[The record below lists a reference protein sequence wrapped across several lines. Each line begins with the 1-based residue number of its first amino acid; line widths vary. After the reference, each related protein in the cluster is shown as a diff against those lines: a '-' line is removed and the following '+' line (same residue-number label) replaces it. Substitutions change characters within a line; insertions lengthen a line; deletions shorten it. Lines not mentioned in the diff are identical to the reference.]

1 MEGFFQSF
9 LSRLRSHHQQ
19 PSTIINNRK
28 LPFLA
33 TLLALS
39 GACALVYQMAW
50 LREFRLVFGGATP
63 ATAAVLA
70 IFMGAMGAGSALFG
84 RKAEASANP
93 LRLYAWIEIGV
104 GVAALLT
111 PLLLSLVRSLYL
123 STGGIAA
130 LGVVPATLLQLVLAT
145 IVLAPPCLL
154 MGGSLPAAFKWVETD
169 QDAQRG
175 SLGVLY
181 GVNTLGALAGVLG
194 STFWLLEL
202 WGIRSTVV
210 AAACVNLL
218 IGGMAWYAAR
228 GDSEQK
234 VEKKGRKAQ
243 KQAKAAE
250 EEPPE
255 DPSGRLT
262 RRFLYAAA
270 GITGFTFFLS
280 ELVWFR
286 ILAPLLGSSVYG
298 FGLILALALAG
309 IGFGGLL
316 YRMLWA
322 SRAGAVT
329 QAALA
334 RVSAWQAL
342 FLALPFALGD
352 RIAVFAIDV
361 NQLRSLGLPGQIA
374 GWTLIASLLVL
385 VPSILAGVQFPLLV
399 GLLGSGS
406 RNAGRHVGFAYAAN
420 TLGAIAGSLAGGFVL
435 LPWLTALGAWRAVF
449 VLTLLLSLAAALFGL
464 RSFSIVSAH
473 ALAALWL
480 GAGALMFLPTG
491 PTAAWRHKPIGY
503 GRVEALP
510 ASINGLRGWLHASR
524 WKIAHEFEGREASV
538 AAVSS
543 DDGYCLYVNGKSD
556 GSAFGDADTQ
566 IMQGLVPAM
575 LHPAPHSA
583 FIVGLGTG
591 TTAGWVADVPEMNQ
605 VDVVELESAMTAL
618 AREHFAPVNRD
629 VMNKKNVRLIPGD
642 AREALLAAGRRYDL
656 VISEPS
662 NPYRAG
668 VSTLFT
674 QEFYAAARARLNEH
688 GLFAQWVQGYEV
700 DAQAIRQVYATLT
713 SVFPHVETWISGP
726 NDLLFIGHQKAPA
739 YTMEQ
744 IRARMAQP
752 LYAEALKRV
761 WLANSVEGVLAR
773 HLASPDFARSLLKAT
788 PAHINTD
795 DRNLLEYGFARALS
809 KDNSFETTQVLLMA
823 MEQNMDMPVHL
834 ATQLSLVQLSYER
847 LRMLA
852 ADGSTASIPNELE
865 GDYQRRVDA
874 VTAFFK
880 GDFKGV
886 LDSWTGKAESPFE
899 HLMLMEAAAQ
909 AGTAEQLKPHLE
921 ALRQDWPADAHF
933 ASAVSAFQEQSYDD
947 ATSHLLDGFK
957 ALRPQVWV
965 RLSSVQT
972 ALSLVPPLA
981 ANNRDLVPQFVAVLK
996 QPFPGGL
1003 AEPSRLNTL
1012 IQIIT
1017 LLSDAEKIEVLSLFE
1032 PNPPWQRQFLEFR
1045 AKTYRA
1051 AKHTRAEQA
1060 EHDVQEFL
1068 QHADRPLDEGA
1079 NAASR

>member
-1 MEGFFQSF
+1 MTLPPS
-9 LSRLRSHHQQ
+9 LR
-19 PSTIINNRK
+19 

-33 TLLALS
+33 ILLALS

-84 RKAEASANP
+84 RKAEASTNP
-93 LRLYAWIEIGV
+93 LRLYAFIELGV
-104 GVAALLT
+104 GIAALLT

-130 LGVVPATLLQLVLAT
+130 LGQIPATLLQLLLAT
-145 IVLAPPCLL
+145 VVLAPPCLL

-169 QDAQRG
+169 QDTQRG

-181 GVNTLGALAGVLG
+181 GVNTLGALTGVLV

-202 WGIRSTVV
+202 WGIRTTVM
-210 AAACVNLL
+210 AAAGVNLL
-218 IGGMAWYAAR
+218 IGAAAWFVSR
-228 GDSEQK
+228 HDTLPK
-234 VEKKGRKAQ
+234 PTPLTAQ
-243 KQAKAAE
+243 DATLT
-250 EEPPE
+250 
-255 DPSGRLT
+255 PSTLT
-262 RRFLYAAA
+262 ARFLYLAA

-309 IGFGGLL
+309 IGLGGLL

-329 QAALA
+329 LAALA
-334 RVSAWQAL
+334 SVAAWQAL

-361 NQLRSLGLPGQIA
+361 NQLRSLGLPGQIT

-385 VPSILAGVQFPLLV
+385 GPSILAGVQFPLLV

-406 RNAGRHVGFAYAAN
+406 RDAGRHVGYAYAAN
-420 TLGAIAGSLAGGFVL
+420 TFGAITGSLAGGFLL
-435 LPWLTALGAWRAVF
+435 LPWLTALGAWRWVF
-449 VLTLLLSLAAALFGL
+449 VLTLLLSLGAAVLGA
-464 RSFSIVSAH
+464 RSTSKWAWPVM
-473 ALAALWL
+473 AALWL
-480 GAGALMFLPTG
+480 SAGCLMFIPSG

-503 GRVEALP
+503 GRVESLP
-510 ASINGLRGWLHASR
+510 NSINGLRGWLHASR

-538 AAVSS
+538 AAVDS

-566 IMQGLVPAM
+566 VMQGLVPAM
-575 LHPAPHSA
+575 LHPAPHTA

-591 TTAGWVADVPEMNQ
+591 TTAGWVADVPEMKQ
-605 VDVVELESAMTAL
+605 VDVVELEPAMAGL
-618 AREHFAPVNRD
+618 ARHHFAPVNRD
-629 VMNKKNVRLIPGD
+629 VLSKANVRLIPGD
-642 AREALLAAGRRYDL
+642 AREALLAAGSRYDL
-656 VISEPS
+656 IISEPS

-674 QEFYAAARARLNEH
+674 QEFYNAAKARLNEH

-726 NDLLFIGHQKAPA
+726 NDLLFIGHLTPPE

-744 IRARMAQP
+744 LRTRITQP
-752 LYAEALKRV
+752 LFSEALKRV
-761 WLANSVEGVLAR
+761 WLTNSVEGVMAH
-773 HLASPDFARSLLKAT
+773 HLASPEFTRTLLQT
-788 PAHINTD
+788 NPTTVNTD

-809 KDNSFETTQVLLMA
+809 KDNTFETTQVLTMA
-823 MEQNMDMPVHL
+823 MEKEMDMPAHL
-834 ATQLSLVQLSYER
+834 AAQIDRTRLTYER

-852 ADGSTASIPNELE
+852 ADGATSSIPSNLD
-865 GDYQRRVDA
+865 GDDQRRANA
-874 VTAFFK
+874 VAAFAK
-880 GDFKGV
+880 GNFAEV
-886 LDSWTGKAESPFE
+886 LTSWAGAPASPFE
-899 HLMLMEAAAQ
+899 QLMLLESTAQ
-909 AGTAEQLKPHLE
+909 AGTAEQLPPYT
-921 ALRQDWPADAHF
+921 AAVRQDWPADTHF
-933 ASAVSAFQEQSYDD
+933 AAALSAFRHESYDD
-947 ATSHLLDGFK
+947 AASQLLDGFK
-957 ALRPQVWV
+957 DMRSQVWV

-981 ANNRDLVPQFVAVLK
+981 ANSRDLVPQFMAALQ

-1017 LLSDAEKIEVLSLFE
+1017 LLSPAQQIEVLSEFE

-1045 AKTYRA
+1045 LKTYRTA
-1051 AKHTRAEQA
+1051 SHALTLQA
-1060 EHDVQEFL
+1060 ERDLQEFL
-1068 QHADRPLDEGA
+1068 RHADRRLDET
-1079 NAASR
+1079 R

>member
-1 MEGFFQSF
+1 MSLPTF
-9 LSRLRSHHQQ
+9 SR
-19 PSTIINNRK
+19 

-33 TLLALS
+33 FLLALS

-93 LRLYAWIEIGV
+93 LRLYALIELGV

-111 PLLLSLVRSLYL
+111 PLLLSIVRSLYL

-130 LGVVPATLLQLVLAT
+130 LGQVPATLLQLLLAT
-145 IVLAPPCLL
+145 VVLAPPCLL

-169 QDAQRG
+169 QDTQRG

-181 GVNTLGALAGVLG
+181 GVNTLGALAGVLV

-202 WGIRSTVV
+202 WGIRTTVM
-210 AAACVNLL
+210 AAAGVNLL
-218 IGGMAWYAAR
+218 IGAAAWFVSR
-228 GDSEQK
+228 D
-234 VEKKGRKAQ
+234 
-243 KQAKAAE
+243 
-250 EEPPE
+250 EPLLKPAP
-255 DPSGRLT
+255 PSADDETGLSSTLT
-262 RRFLYAAA
+262 AHFLYLAA

-309 IGFGGLL
+309 IGLGGLL

-322 SRAGAVT
+322 SRTGAVT
-329 QAALA
+329 VAALA
-334 RVSAWQAL
+334 RVAAWQAL
-342 FLALPFALGD
+342 FLALPWALGD

-361 NQLRSLGLPGQIA
+361 NQLRSLGLSGQIA

-385 VPSILAGVQFPLLV
+385 GPSILAGVQFPLLV

-406 RNAGRHVGFAYAAN
+406 RDAGRHVGYAYAAN
-420 TLGAIAGSLAGGFVL
+420 TLGAITGSLAGGFIL
-435 LPWLTALGAWRAVF
+435 LPWLTALGAWRWVF
-449 VLTLLLSLAAALFGL
+449 VLTVLLSFGAAVLGA
-464 RSFSIVSAH
+464 RSTSRWAWPVIVV
-473 ALAALWL
+473 LWL
-480 GAGALMFLPTG
+480 SAGSLMFVPSG

-503 GRVEALP
+503 GRVESLP
-510 ASINGLRGWLHASR
+510 NSINGLRGWLHASR

-566 IMQGLVPAM
+566 VMQGLVPAL
-575 LHPAPHSA
+575 LHPAPRSA

-591 TTAGWVADVPEMNQ
+591 TTAGWVAAVPEMKQ
-605 VDVVELESAMTAL
+605 VDVVELETAMAGL
-618 AREHFAPVNRD
+618 ARQHFAPVNRD
-629 VMNKKNVRLIPGD
+629 VLSKPNVHLIPGD

-656 VISEPS
+656 IISEPS

-674 QEFYAAARARLNEH
+674 QEFYAAAKARLNEN

-713 SVFPHVETWISGP
+713 AVFPHVETWISGP
-726 NDLLFIGHQKAPA
+726 NDLLFIGHLTPPA
-739 YTMEQ
+739 YTLEQ
-744 IRARMAQP
+744 LSTRIAQP
-752 LYAEALKRV
+752 LFAEALKRV
-761 WLANSVEGVLAR
+761 WLTNSVEGVLAH
-773 HLASPDFARSLLKAT
+773 HLASPEFARALLQAT

-809 KDNSFETTQVLLMA
+809 KDNTFETTQVLSMA
-823 MEQNMDMPVHL
+823 MEQETDVPAHL
-834 ATQLSLVQLSYER
+834 AAQMDHTRLTYER

-852 ADGSTASIPNELE
+852 ADGATSSIPSDLD
-865 GDYQRRVDA
+865 GDDQRRADA
-874 VTAFFK
+874 AAAFARGNF
-880 GDFKGV
+880 DEV
-886 LDSWTGKAESPFE
+886 LAAWTGTPASPFE
-899 HLMLMEAAAQ
+899 QLMMLEATAH
-909 AGTAEQLKPHLE
+909 AGTADQLKPFYE
-921 ALRQDWPADAHF
+921 AVRQDWPADAHF
-933 ASAVSAFQEQSYDD
+933 AAALAAFRQESYDD
-947 ATSHLLDGFK
+947 ATSHLLEGFK
-957 ALRPQVWV
+957 ALRSQVWV

-981 ANNRDLVPQFVAVLK
+981 ANNRDLVPQFMAVLQ

-1003 AEPSRLNTL
+1003 AEPSRMNTL
-1012 IQIIT
+1012 VEIIP
-1017 LLSDAEKIEVLSLFE
+1017 LLSSAQQIEVLALFE

-1045 AKTYRA
+1045 VKTYRA
-1051 AKHTRAEQA
+1051 AAHALTTKAEQ
-1060 EHDVQEFL
+1060 DLQEFL
-1068 QHADRPLDEGA
+1068 RHADRRLDEP
-1079 NAASR
+1079 AASKR

>member
-1 MEGFFQSF
+1 MRVVIQSF
-9 LSRLRSHHQQ
+9 PTTSAPIAINCKPLS
-19 PSTIINNRK
+19 TTVNNRK
-28 LPFLA
+28 LLLLA
-33 TLLALS
+33 CLLALS
-39 GACALVYQMAW
+39 GACALIYQMAW

-84 RKAEASANP
+84 RKAEASGNP
-93 LRLYAWIEIGV
+93 LRLYAFIELGV

-145 IVLAPPCLL
+145 VVLAPPCLL

-169 QDAQRG
+169 QDTQRG

-181 GVNTLGALAGVLG
+181 GVNTLGALAGVLL

-202 WGIRSTVV
+202 WGIRATVMV
-210 AAACVNLL
+210 AAGVNLL

-228 GDSEQK
+228 GVPES
-234 VEKKGRKAQ
+234 RKREEEE
-243 KQAKAAE
+243 AE
-250 EEPPE
+250 EK
-255 DPSGRLT
+255 GAGALT
-262 RRFLYAAA
+262 RRFIYAAA

-309 IGFGGLL
+309 IGLGGLL
-316 YRMLWA
+316 YRTLWA
-322 SRAGAVT
+322 SRAGVVT
-329 QAALA
+329 LAALS
-334 RVSAWQAL
+334 RVAAWQAL
-342 FLALPFALGD
+342 FLALPWALGD

-361 NQLRSLGLPGQIA
+361 NQLRSLGLSGQIT

-385 VPSILAGVQFPLLV
+385 GPSILAGVQFPLLV

-420 TLGAIAGSLAGGFVL
+420 TLGAITGSLAGGFIL
-435 LPWLTALGAWRAVF
+435 LPWLTALGAWRWVF
-449 VLTLLLSLAAALFGL
+449 GLTLLLSLGAAVLGV
-464 RSFSIVSAH
+464 RSISKWAWPV
-473 ALAALWL
+473 LTALWL
-480 GAGALMFLPTG
+480 CAGGLMFVPTG

-503 GRVEALP
+503 GRVESLP

-538 AAVSS
+538 AAVDS

-566 IMQGLVPAM
+566 VMQGLVPAL
-575 LHPAPHSA
+575 LHPAPHTA

-591 TTAGWVADVPEMNQ
+591 TTAGWVADVPEMKQ
-605 VDVVELESAMTAL
+605 VDVVELEPAMASL
-618 AREHFAPVNRD
+618 ARQQFAPVNRD
-629 VMNKKNVRLIPGD
+629 VLAKTNVRLIPGD
-642 AREALLAAGRRYDL
+642 AREALLAAGSRYDL

-674 QEFYAAARARLNEH
+674 QEFYLAAKNRLNEH

-713 SVFPHVETWISGP
+713 AVFPHVETWISGP
-726 NDLLFIGHQKAPA
+726 NDLLFIGHHKAPE

-744 IRARMAQP
+744 LRTRITQP
-752 LYAEALKRV
+752 LFAEALKRV
-761 WLANSVEGVLAR
+761 WLTNSVEGLLAH
-773 HLASPDFARSLLKAT
+773 HLASPEFARTLLQDT
-788 PAHINTD
+788 PTAINTD

-809 KDNSFETTQVLLMA
+809 KDNTFETTQVLAMA
-823 MEQNMDMPVHL
+823 IEKDLDVPAHL
-834 ATQLSLVQLSYER
+834 SAQIDRTRLTYER

-852 ADGSTASIPNELE
+852 ADGASFDMLDLLS
-865 GDYQRRVDA
+865 GDDQRRAEA
-874 VTAFFK
+874 VAAFAK
-880 GDFKGV
+880 GDFATV
-886 LDSWTGKAESPFE
+886 LSAWTGTPASPFE
-899 HLMLMEAAAQ
+899 QLMLLESTAQ
-909 AGTAEQLKPHLE
+909 AGTAEQLPPYL
-921 ALRQDWPADAHF
+921 AATRQDWPADARF
-933 ASAVSAFQEQSYDD
+933 AAALSAFRHESYDD
-947 ATSHLLDGFK
+947 AASQLRDGFK

-981 ANNRDLVPQFVAVLK
+981 ANNRDLVPQFMAALQ

-1003 AEPSRLNTL
+1003 AEPSRQNTL

-1017 LLSDAEKIEVLSLFE
+1017 LLSPAQQIEVLSEFE

-1045 AKTYRA
+1045 AKTYRSASHALA
-1051 AKHTRAEQA
+1051 AQA
-1060 EHDVQEFL
+1060 ERDLQEFL
-1068 QHADRPLDEGA
+1068 RHADRSLNDAP
-1079 NAASR
+1079 

>member
-1 MEGFFQSF
+1 MRVVYPVCPN
-9 LSRLRSHHQQ
+9 LSRSTAINRQPNSTTVNNGPRSPLR
-19 PSTIINNRK
+19 

-39 GACALVYQMAW
+39 GVCALIYQMAW

-84 RKAEASANP
+84 RKAEASGNP
-93 LRLYAWIEIGV
+93 LRLYALIELGV

-130 LGVVPATLLQLVLAT
+130 LGVVPATLLQILLAT
-145 IVLAPPCLL
+145 VVLAPPCLL

-181 GVNTLGALAGVLG
+181 GVNTLGALAGVLL

-202 WGIRSTVV
+202 WGIRATVMV
-210 AAACVNLL
+210 AAGVNLL

-228 GDSEQK
+228 GQKTEPESE
-234 VEKKGRKAQ
+234 EEYEEE
-243 KQAKAAE
+243 AE
-250 EEPPE
+250 E
-255 DPSGRLT
+255 DGAGALT
-262 RRFLYAAA
+262 RRFIYAAA

-286 ILAPLLGSSVYG
+286 NLAPLLGSSVYG

-309 IGFGGLL
+309 IGLGGLL
-316 YRMLWA
+316 YHMLWA

-329 QAALA
+329 LAALA
-334 RVSAWQAL
+334 RVAAWQAL

-361 NQLRSLGLPGQIA
+361 NQLRSLGLPGQIT

-385 VPSILAGVQFPLLV
+385 GPSILAGVQFPLLV

-406 RNAGRHVGFAYAAN
+406 RDAGRHVGFVYAAN
-420 TLGAIAGSLAGGFVL
+420 TLGAITGSLAGGFIL
-435 LPWLTALGAWRAVF
+435 LPWLTALGAWRWVF
-449 VLTLLLSLAAALFGL
+449 VLTLLLSLGAAVLGA
-464 RSFSIVSAH
+464 RSTSKWAWPVI
-473 ALAALWL
+473 AALWL
-480 GAGALMFLPTG
+480 SAGCLMFIPTG

-503 GRVEALP
+503 GRVESLP
-510 ASINGLRGWLHASR
+510 NSINGLRGWLHASR

-538 AAVSS
+538 AAVDS

-566 IMQGLVPAM
+566 VMQGLIPAL
-575 LHPAPHSA
+575 LHPAPHTA

-591 TTAGWVADVPEMNQ
+591 TTAGWVADVPGMKQ
-605 VDVVELESAMTAL
+605 VDVVELEPAMTGL
-618 AREHFAPVNRD
+618 ARQQFAPVNRD
-629 VMNKKNVRLIPGD
+629 VLAKTNVRLIPGD
-642 AREALLAAGRRYDL
+642 AREVLLAAGSRYDL

-674 QEFYAAARARLNEH
+674 KEFYLAAKNRLNEH

-700 DAQAIRQVYATLT
+700 DSQAIRQVYATLT
-713 SVFPHVETWISGP
+713 AVFPHVETWISGP
-726 NDLLFIGHQKAPA
+726 NDLLFIGHQKAPE
-739 YTMEQ
+739 YTMDQ
-744 IRARMAQP
+744 LRTRITQP
-752 LYAEALKRV
+752 LMAEALKRV
-761 WLANSVEGVLAR
+761 WLTNSVEGVLAH
-773 HLASPDFARSLLKAT
+773 HLATPEFARTLLQASPT
-788 PAHINTD
+788 AINTD

-809 KDNSFETTQVLLMA
+809 KENTFETTQVLAMA
-823 MEQNMDMPVHL
+823 IEQDLDVPAHL
-834 ATQLSLVQLSYER
+834 SAQIDRTRLTYER

-852 ADGSTASIPNELE
+852 ADGASFDMLDLLS
-865 GDYQRRVDA
+865 GDDQRRAEA
-874 VTAFFK
+874 VAAFAK
-880 GDFKGV
+880 GDFATV
-886 LDSWTGKAESPFE
+886 LSAWTGTPASPFE
-899 HLMLMEAAAQ
+899 QLMLLESAAQ
-909 AGTAEQLKPHLE
+909 AGTAEQLPPYI
-921 ALRQDWPADAHF
+921 AATRQDWPADAHF
-933 ASAVSAFQEQSYDD
+933 AAALSAFRHESYDD
-947 ATSHLLDGFK
+947 AATKLLEGFK
-957 ALRPQVWV
+957 AMRPQVWA
-965 RLSSVQT
+965 RLSAVQT

-981 ANNRDLVPQFVAVLK
+981 ANNRDLVPQFMAALQ

-1003 AEPSRLNTL
+1003 AEPSRQNTL
-1012 IQIIT
+1012 IQIST
-1017 LLSDAEKIEVLSLFE
+1017 LLTPAQQIEVLSEFE
-1032 PNPPWQRQFLEFR
+1032 PHPPWQRQFLEFR
-1045 AKTYRA
+1045 AKTYRTA
-1051 AKHTRAEQA
+1051 GHARTAQA
-1060 EHDVQEFL
+1060 ERDLQEFL
-1068 QHADRPLDEGA
+1068 QHEDRPLSDS
-1079 NAASR
+1079 AAIRQ

>member
-1 MEGFFQSF
+1 MTLPPS
-9 LSRLRSHHQQ
+9 LR
-19 PSTIINNRK
+19 

-33 TLLALS
+33 CLLALS

-84 RKAEASANP
+84 RRAEASANP
-93 LRLYAWIEIGV
+93 LRLYALIEMGV
-104 GVAALLT
+104 GIAALLT
-111 PLLLSLVRSLYL
+111 PLLLSVVRSLYL

-130 LGVVPATLLQLVLAT
+130 LGVVPATVLQLLLAT
-145 IVLAPPCLL
+145 VVLAPPCLL

-169 QDAQRG
+169 QDTQRG

-181 GVNTLGALAGVLG
+181 GVNTLGALAGVLL

-202 WGIRSTVV
+202 WGIRATVM
-210 AAACVNLL
+210 AAAGVNLL
-218 IGGMAWYAAR
+218 IGAAAWFVAR
-228 GDSEQK
+228 DAVPVKTAPQTPPASSG
-234 VEKKGRKAQ
+234 A
-243 KQAKAAE
+243 AAE
-250 EEPPE
+250 VPKPL
-255 DPSGRLT
+255 S
-262 RRFLYAAA
+262 RFLYAAA

-309 IGFGGLL
+309 IGLGGLL
-316 YRMLWA
+316 YRTLWA
-322 SRAGAVT
+322 ARAGAVT
-329 QAALA
+329 LAALA
-334 RVSAWQAL
+334 RVAAWQAL
-342 FLALPFALGD
+342 FLALPWALGD

-361 NQLRSLGLPGQIA
+361 NQLRSLGLSGQIA

-385 VPSILAGVQFPLLV
+385 GPSILAGVQFPLLV
-399 GLLGSGS
+399 GLLGSGN
-406 RNAGRHVGFAYAAN
+406 RDAGRHVGFAYAAN

-449 VLTLLLSLAAALFGL
+449 LLTLLLSLGAA
-464 RSFSIVSAH
+464 V
-473 ALAALWL
+473 L
-480 GAGALMFLPTG
+480 GARSASQWSWPVIAVLWIGAGWLMFAPTG
-491 PTAAWRHKPIGY
+491 PTAVWRHKPIGY
-503 GRVEALP
+503 GRVESLP
-510 ASINGLRGWLHASR
+510 GSINGLRGWLNASR

-538 AAVSS
+538 AAVDS

-566 IMQGLVPAM
+566 VMQGLVPAM

-591 TTAGWVADVPEMNQ
+591 TTAGWVADVPDMNQ
-605 VDVVELESAMTAL
+605 VDVVELEPAMAGL
-618 AREHFAPVNRD
+618 ARDYFAPVNRD
-629 VMNKKNVRLIPGD
+629 VLNKANVHLIPGD
-642 AREALLAAGRRYDL
+642 AREALLAVGSRYDL

-674 QEFYAAARARLNEH
+674 QEFYAAAKARLKEH

-713 SVFPHVETWISGP
+713 SVFPHVETWVSGP
-726 NDLLFIGHQKAPA
+726 NDLLFIGHLMAPE

-744 IRARMAQP
+744 LRARIAQP
-752 LYAEALKRV
+752 LFAEALKRV
-761 WLANSVEGVLAR
+761 WLTNSVEGVLAH
-773 HLASPDFARSLLKAT
+773 HLASPEFARSLLQASPT
-788 PAHINTD
+788 AINTD

-809 KDNSFETTQVLLMA
+809 KDNTFETTQVLSMA
-823 MEQNMDMPVHL
+823 IEQDMDVPSHL
-834 ATQLSLVQLSYER
+834 ASQTDRTRLTCER

-852 ADGSTASIPNELE
+852 ADGATSSIPADLD
-865 GDYQRRVDA
+865 GDDQRRADA
-874 VTAFFK
+874 AVAFAQGNF
-880 GDFKGV
+880 DEV
-886 LDSWTGKAESPFE
+886 LAAWTGKADSPFE
-899 HLMLMEAAAQ
+899 QLMLVEATAH
-909 AGTAEQLKPHLE
+909 AGTAEQLPPLI
-921 ALRQDWPADAHF
+921 AAIRQDWPADAHF
-933 ASAVSAFQEQSYDD
+933 AAALSAFRHEAYDD
-947 ATSHLLDGFK
+947 ATAALLEGFK

-981 ANNRDLVPQFVAVLK
+981 ANNRDLVPQFMDLLR

-1003 AEPSRLNTL
+1003 AEPSRMNTL
-1012 IQIIT
+1012 VEILP
-1017 LLSDAEKIEVLSLFE
+1017 LLSSPRQIEVLSLFE

-1045 AKTYRA
+1045 LKTYRA
-1051 AKHTRAEQA
+1051 AAHALVPQA
-1060 EHDVQEFL
+1060 ERDLEDFL
-1068 QHADRPLDEGA
+1068 RYADRRLDEP
-1079 NAASR
+1079 AAKVR

>member
-1 MEGFFQSF
+1 MPLTPS
-9 LSRLRSHHQQ
+9 LR
-19 PSTIINNRK
+19 

-33 TLLALS
+33 CLLALS

-93 LRLYAWIEIGV
+93 LRLYAWIELGV

-130 LGVVPATLLQLVLAT
+130 LGQVPATLLQLLLTTV
-145 IVLAPPCLL
+145 VLAPPCLL

-169 QDAQRG
+169 QDSQRG

-181 GVNTLGALAGVLG
+181 GVNTLGALTGVLV

-202 WGIRSTVV
+202 WGIRTTVMT
-210 AAACVNLL
+210 AAGVNLL
-218 IGGMAWYAAR
+218 IGAAAWFVSR
-228 GDSEQK
+228 HETSPK
-234 VEKKGRKAQ
+234 PM
-243 KQAKAAE
+243 
-250 EEPPE
+250 PPTAH
-255 DPSGRLT
+255 DTTVAPSTLT
-262 RRFLYAAA
+262 ARFLYLAA

-286 ILAPLLGSSVYG
+286 ILSPLLGSSVYG

-309 IGFGGLL
+309 IGLGGLL

-322 SRAGAVT
+322 SRAGTVT
-329 QAALA
+329 LSALA
-334 RVSAWQAL
+334 RVAAWQAL
-342 FLALPFALGD
+342 LLALPFALGD

-361 NQLRSLGLPGQIA
+361 NQLRSLGLPGQIT

-385 VPSILAGVQFPLLV
+385 GPSILAGVQFPLLV

-406 RNAGRHVGFAYAAN
+406 RDAGRHVGFAYAAN
-420 TLGAIAGSLAGGFVL
+420 TLGAITGSLAGGFIL
-435 LPWLTALGAWRAVF
+435 LPWLTALGAWRWVF
-449 VLTLLLSLAAALFGL
+449 VLTLLLSLGAAVLGA
-464 RSFSIVSAH
+464 RSTSKWVWPVI
-473 ALAALWL
+473 AALWL
-480 GAGALMFLPTG
+480 SAGWLMFIPTG

-503 GRVEALP
+503 GRVESLP
-510 ASINGLRGWLHASR
+510 NSINGLRGWLHASR

-538 AAVSS
+538 AAVDS

-566 IMQGLVPAM
+566 VMQGLVPAM
-575 LHPAPHSA
+575 LHPAPHTA

-591 TTAGWVADVPEMNQ
+591 TTAGWVADVPEMKQ
-605 VDVVELESAMTAL
+605 VDVVELEPAMASL
-618 AREHFAPVNRD
+618 ARHHFAPVNRD
-629 VMNKKNVRLIPGD
+629 VLSKANVHLIPGD
-642 AREALLAAGRRYDL
+642 AREALLAAGSRYDL

-674 QEFYAAARARLNEH
+674 QEFYAAAKARLHEH

-726 NDLLFIGHQKAPA
+726 NDLLFIGYLTAPE

-744 IRARMAQP
+744 LRSRITQP
-752 LYAEALKRV
+752 LFAEALKRV
-761 WLANSVEGVLAR
+761 WLTNSVEGMLTH
-773 HLASPDFARSLLKAT
+773 HLASPEFARTLLQT
-788 PAHINTD
+788 NPTTVNTD

-809 KDNSFETTQVLLMA
+809 KDNTFETTQVLAMA
-823 MEQNMDMPVHL
+823 IEQDMDVPAHL
-834 ATQLSLVQLSYER
+834 AAQIDRTRLTYER

-852 ADGSTASIPNELE
+852 ADGASFAMLDDLTGDDQRRAEGVAAFAKGNFNELL
-865 GDYQRRVDA
+865 
-874 VTAFFK
+874 TT
-880 GDFKGV
+880 
-886 LDSWTGKAESPFE
+886 WTGTATSPFE
-899 HLMLMEAAAQ
+899 QLMLLESAAQ
-909 AGTAEQLKPHLE
+909 AGTTEQLPPYM
-921 ALRQDWPADAHF
+921 AAVRQDWPADAHF
-933 ASAVSAFQEQSYDD
+933 AAALSAFRHESYDD
-947 ATSHLLDGFK
+947 AASQLLDGFK
-957 ALRPQVWV
+957 DMRSQVWV
-965 RLSSVQT
+965 QLSSVQT

-981 ANNRDLVPQFVAVLK
+981 ANNRDLVPQFMAALQ

-1017 LLSDAEKIEVLSLFE
+1017 LLSPAQQIEVLSEFE

-1045 AKTYRA
+1045 VKTYRA
-1051 AKHTRAEQA
+1051 ASHALTPQA
-1060 EHDVQEFL
+1060 ERDLQEFL
-1068 QHADRPLDEGA
+1068 RHADRRLDEA
-1079 NAASR
+1079 R

>member
-1 MEGFFQSF
+1 MT
-9 LSRLRSHHQQ
+9 LPPALR
-19 PSTIINNRK
+19 

-33 TLLALS
+33 CLLALS

-93 LRLYAWIEIGV
+93 LRLYAWIELGV
-104 GVAALLT
+104 GIAALLT

-130 LGVVPATLLQLVLAT
+130 LGQVPATLLQLLLAT
-145 IVLAPPCLL
+145 VVLAPPCLL

-169 QDAQRG
+169 QDTQRG

-181 GVNTLGALAGVLG
+181 GVNTLGALAGVLA

-202 WGIRSTVV
+202 WGIRTTVM
-210 AAACVNLL
+210 AAAGVNLL
-218 IGGMAWYAAR
+218 IGAAAWFVSRDEILAKPTPLPSN
-228 GDSEQK
+228 SET
-234 VEKKGRKAQ
+234 ATTH
-243 KQAKAAE
+243 
-250 EEPPE
+250 P
-255 DPSGRLT
+255 LT
-262 RRFLYAAA
+262 VRFLYLAA

-286 ILAPLLGSSVYG
+286 ILSPLLGSSVYG

-309 IGFGGLL
+309 IGLGGLL

-322 SRAGAVT
+322 ARAGAVT
-329 QAALA
+329 LSALA
-334 RVSAWQAL
+334 RVAAWQAL

-361 NQLRSLGLPGQIA
+361 NQLRSLGLAGQIT

-385 VPSILAGVQFPLLV
+385 GPSILAGVQFPLLV

-406 RNAGRHVGFAYAAN
+406 RDAGRHVGYAYAAN
-420 TLGAIAGSLAGGFVL
+420 TLGAITGSLAGGFIL
-435 LPWLTALGAWRAVF
+435 LPWLTALGAWRWVF
-449 VLTLLLSLAAALFGL
+449 VLTLLLSLGAAVLGA
-464 RSFSIVSAH
+464 RATSKRAWPVI
-473 ALAALWL
+473 AALWL
-480 GAGALMFLPTG
+480 SAGCLMFIPTG

-503 GRVEALP
+503 GRVESLP
-510 ASINGLRGWLHASR
+510 NSINGLRGWLHASR

-538 AAVSS
+538 AAVDS

-566 IMQGLVPAM
+566 VMQGLVPAM
-575 LHPAPHSA
+575 LHPAPHTA

-591 TTAGWVADVPEMNQ
+591 TTAGWVADVPEMKQ
-605 VDVVELESAMTAL
+605 VDVVELEPAMASL
-618 AREHFAPVNRD
+618 ARHHFSPVNRD
-629 VMNKKNVRLIPGD
+629 VLNKANVRLIPGD
-642 AREALLAAGRRYDL
+642 AREALLAAGSHYDL
-656 VISEPS
+656 IISEPS

-674 QEFYAAARARLNEH
+674 QEFYAAAKARLNEH

-726 NDLLFIGHQKAPA
+726 NDLLFIGHLTPPA
-739 YTMEQ
+739 YTLEQ
-744 IRARMAQP
+744 LRTCITQP
-752 LYAEALKRV
+752 LMTEALKRV
-761 WLANSVEGVLAR
+761 WLTNSVEGVLAH
-773 HLASPDFARSLLKAT
+773 HLASPEFARTLLQTT
-788 PAHINTD
+788 PTNINTD

-809 KDNSFETTQVLLMA
+809 KDNSFETTQVLAMA
-823 MEQNMDMPVHL
+823 IEQDMDVPAHL
-834 ATQLSLVQLSYER
+834 AAQINHTRLTYER

-852 ADGSTASIPNELE
+852 ADGATSSIPSDLD
-865 GDYQRRVDA
+865 GDDQRRAEA
-874 VTAFFK
+874 VAAFAK
-880 GDFKGV
+880 GNFDEV
-886 LDSWTGKAESPFE
+886 LTTWVGTPTSPFE
-899 HLMLMEAAAQ
+899 QLMLLESAAQ
-909 AGTAEQLKPHLE
+909 AGTAEQLPPYL
-921 ALRQDWPADAHF
+921 AAVRQDWPADALF
-933 ASAVSAFQEQSYDD
+933 AAALSSFRNESYDD
-947 ATSHLLDGFK
+947 AASQLLDGFK
-957 ALRPQVWV
+957 SLRPQVWV

-981 ANNRDLVPQFVAVLK
+981 ANNRDLVPQFMAVLQ

-1003 AEPSRLNTL
+1003 AEPTRLNTL

-1017 LLSDAEKIEVLSLFE
+1017 LLTEVQQIEVMSLFE

-1045 AKTYRA
+1045 LKTYRA
-1051 AKHTRAEQA
+1051 ASHALTQQA
-1060 EHDVQEFL
+1060 ERDLQEFL
-1068 QHADRPLDEGA
+1068 RHADRRLDEPA
-1079 NAASR
+1079 PKSR

>member
-1 MEGFFQSF
+1 MT
-9 LSRLRSHHQQ
+9 LLPAPR
-19 PSTIINNRK
+19 

-33 TLLALS
+33 CLLALS

-93 LRLYAWIEIGV
+93 LRLYAFIELGV
-104 GVAALLT
+104 GIAALLT

-130 LGVVPATLLQLVLAT
+130 LGVVPATLLQLLLAT
-145 IVLAPPCLL
+145 VVLAPPCLL

-181 GVNTLGALAGVLG
+181 GVNTLGALAGVLV

-202 WGIRSTVV
+202 WGIHTTVM
-210 AAACVNLL
+210 AAAGVNLL
-218 IGGMAWYAAR
+218 IGGMAWYVAR
-228 GDSEQK
+228 GEETRPERESRATARQTAAGSPKGERSEVNETEEDS
-234 VEKKGRKAQ
+234 KGALVRK
-243 KQAKAAE
+243 
-250 EEPPE
+250 
-255 DPSGRLT
+255 
-262 RRFLYAAA
+262 FIYAAA

-286 ILAPLLGSSVYG
+286 ILSPLLGSSVYG

-309 IGFGGLL
+309 IGLGGLL

-322 SRAGAVT
+322 ARKGAVT

-385 VPSILAGVQFPLLV
+385 APSILAGVQFPLLV

-420 TLGAIAGSLAGGFVL
+420 TLGAITGSLAGGFVL
-435 LPWLTALGAWRAVF
+435 LPWLTALGAWRGVF
-449 VLTLLLSLAAALFGL
+449 VLTLLLSLGAAVMGA
-464 RSFSIVSAH
+464 RSASRLSWPVM
-473 ALAALWL
+473 AALWL
-480 GAGALMFLPTG
+480 IAGWLMFVPTG

-503 GRVEALP
+503 GRVESLP
-510 ASINGLRGWLHASR
+510 NSINGLRGWLHASR

-566 IMQGLVPAM
+566 VMQGLVPAM
-575 LHPAPHSA
+575 LHPAPHTA

-591 TTAGWVADVPEMNQ
+591 TTAGWVADVPEMKQ
-605 VDVVELESAMTAL
+605 VDVVELEPAMASL
-618 AREHFAPVNRD
+618 ARDHFAPVNRD

-642 AREALLAAGRRYDL
+642 AREALLAAGSRYDL
-656 VISEPS
+656 IISEPS

-674 QEFYAAARARLNEH
+674 QEFYAAAKARLNTG

-713 SVFPHVETWISGP
+713 AVFPHVETWISGP
-726 NDLLFIGHQKAPA
+726 NDLLFIGHLTPPA
-739 YTMEQ
+739 YTVEQ
-744 IRARMAQP
+744 LRARIAQP

-761 WLANSVEGVLAR
+761 WLTNSIEGMLAH
-773 HLASPDFARSLLKAT
+773 HLASPEFARSLLQSA

-809 KDNSFETTQVLLMA
+809 KDNTFETTQVLSMA
-823 MEQNMDMPVHL
+823 MEKNMDVPAHL
-834 ATQLSLVQLSYER
+834 APQIDRTRLTYER
-847 LRMLA
+847 LRMLV
-852 ADGSTASIPNELE
+852 ADGASSAIPADLD
-865 GDYQRRVDA
+865 GDEQRRVDA
-874 VTAFFK
+874 AAAFAK
-880 GDFKGV
+880 GDFAEV
-886 LDSWTGKAESPFE
+886 LAAWAGKAESPFE
-899 HLMLMEAAAQ
+899 QLMLMEATAQ
-909 AGTAEQLKPHLE
+909 AGTAEQLTPHLE
-921 ALRQDWPADAHF
+921 ALRKDWPADVHF
-933 ASAVSAFQEQSYDD
+933 ASALSAFRQQAYDD
-947 ATSHLLDGFK
+947 STSQLLEGFK
-957 ALRPQVWV
+957 ALRSQVWV

-972 ALSLVPPLA
+972 ALALVPPLA
-981 ANNRDLVPQFVAVLK
+981 AANSDLAPQFMELLRK
-996 QPFPGGL
+996 PFPGGL
-1003 AEPSRLNTL
+1003 ADPTRMNTL
-1012 IQIIT
+1012 VEIIP
-1017 LLSDAEKIEVLSLFE
+1017 LLPAAQQIEVLSLFE

-1045 AKTYRA
+1045 LKTYQAASHARA
-1051 AKHTRAEQA
+1051 PQA
-1060 EHDVQEFL
+1060 ERDLQEFMR
-1068 QHADRPLDEGA
+1068 HADRRLDEV
-1079 NAASR
+1079 R

>member
-1 MEGFFQSF
+1 MPRPAS
-9 LSRLRSHHQQ
+9 LR
-19 PSTIINNRK
+19 

-33 TLLALS
+33 CLLALS

-84 RKAEASANP
+84 RKAEASCNP
-93 LRLYAWIEIGV
+93 LRLYALIELAV

-130 LGVVPATLLQLVLAT
+130 LGQVPATLLQLLLAT
-145 IVLAPPCLL
+145 VVLAPPCLL

-181 GVNTLGALAGVLG
+181 GVNTLGALAGVLV
-194 STFWLLEL
+194 STFWLLEF
-202 WGIRSTVV
+202 WGIRTTVMT
-210 AAACVNLL
+210 AAGVNLL
-218 IGGMAWYAAR
+218 IGGMAWYASI
-228 GDSEQK
+228 G
-234 VEKKGRKAQ
+234 EKPVAISVKEEM
-243 KQAKAAE
+243 E
-250 EEPPE
+250 EEDSSP
-255 DPSGRLT
+255 LT
-262 RRFLYAAA
+262 ARFLYLAA

-309 IGFGGLL
+309 IGLGGLL

-322 SRAGAVT
+322 SRPGAVT
-329 QAALA
+329 LAALA
-334 RVSAWQAL
+334 RVAAWQAF

-361 NQLRSLGLPGQIA
+361 NQLRSLGLPGQIT
-374 GWTLIASLLVL
+374 GWALIASLLVL
-385 VPSILAGVQFPLLV
+385 GPSILAGVQFPLLV

-406 RNAGRHVGFAYAAN
+406 RNAGRHVGYAYATN
-420 TLGAIAGSLAGGFVL
+420 TLGAIAGSLAGGFIL
-435 LPWLTALGAWRAVF
+435 LPWLTALGAWRWVF
-449 VLTLLLSLAAALFGL
+449 VLTLLLSLGAAVLGT
-464 RSFSIVSAH
+464 RSASRWSWPVI
-473 ALAALWL
+473 AALWL
-480 GAGALMFLPTG
+480 SAGWLMFVPPG

-503 GRVEALP
+503 GRVESLP
-510 ASINGLRGWLHASR
+510 TSINGLRGWLHASR

-538 AAVSS
+538 AAVDS

-566 IMQGLVPAM
+566 VMQGLVPAL
-575 LHPAPHSA
+575 LHPAPHTA

-591 TTAGWVADVPEMNQ
+591 TTAGWVADVPEMKL
-605 VDVVELESAMTAL
+605 VDVVELEPAMASL
-618 AREHFAPVNRD
+618 ARHHFAPVNRD
-629 VMNKKNVRLIPGD
+629 VLNKANVHLIPGD
-642 AREALLAAGRRYDL
+642 AREALLAAGSRYDL
-656 VISEPS
+656 IISEPS

-674 QEFYAAARARLNEH
+674 QEFYAAAKARLHEH

-726 NDLLFIGHQKAPA
+726 NDLLFIGHLTPPA
-739 YTMEQ
+739 YTLEQ
-744 IRARMAQP
+744 LRSRIAEP
-752 LYAEALKRV
+752 LMAEALKRV
-761 WLANSVEGVLAR
+761 WLTNSVEGVLAH
-773 HLASPDFARSLLKAT
+773 HLASPEFARSLLQTT
-788 PAHINTD
+788 PADINTD

-809 KDNSFETTQVLLMA
+809 KDNAFETTQVLSMA
-823 MEQNMDMPVHL
+823 IEQEMDVPAHL
-834 ATQLSLVQLSYER
+834 SSKMDHTRLTYER

-852 ADGSTASIPNELE
+852 ADGATSSIPSDLD
-865 GDYQRRVDA
+865 GDDQRRADA
-874 VTAFFK
+874 TVAFAK
-880 GDFKGV
+880 GNFDEV
-886 LDSWTGKAESPFE
+886 LATWTGTPSSPFE
-899 HLMLMEAAAQ
+899 QLMLLESAAQ
-909 AGTAEQLKPHLE
+909 AGTAELLPPYL
-921 ALRQDWPADAHF
+921 AAVRQDWPADAHF
-933 ASAVSAFQEQSYDD
+933 AAALSAFRHESYDD
-947 ATSHLLDGFK
+947 AASQLLDGFK

-965 RLSSVQT
+965 RLSSVQG

-981 ANNRDLVPQFVAVLK
+981 ANNRDLVPQFMAVLQ

-1003 AEPSRLNTL
+1003 AEPSRMNTL
-1012 IQIIT
+1012 VEIIP
-1017 LLSDAEKIEVLSLFE
+1017 LLSSAQQIEVLSLFE

-1045 AKTYRA
+1045 LKTYRDA
-1051 AKHTRAEQA
+1051 THALAPQA
-1060 EHDVQEFL
+1060 ERDLQEFL
-1068 QHADRPLDEGA
+1068 LHADRRLDEPT
-1079 NAASR
+1079 ASER

>member
-1 MEGFFQSF
+1 
-9 LSRLRSHHQQ
+9 
-19 PSTIINNRK
+19 
-28 LPFLA
+28 
-33 TLLALS
+33 
-39 GACALVYQMAW
+39 MAW

-93 LRLYAWIEIGV
+93 LRLYALIEIGV

-111 PLLLSLVRSLYL
+111 PLLLAMVRSLYL

-130 LGVVPATLLQLVLAT
+130 LGQVLAT
-145 IVLAPPCLL
+145 VLQLLLATVVLAPPCLL

-169 QDAQRG
+169 QDSQRG

-181 GVNTLGALAGVLG
+181 GVNTLGALAGVLV

-202 WGIRSTVV
+202 WGIRTTVM
-210 AAACVNLL
+210 AAAGVNLL
-218 IGGMAWYAAR
+218 IGGIAWYVAF
-228 GDSEQK
+228 G
-234 VEKKGRKAQ
+234 EKTGVAPVR
-243 KQAKAAE
+243 E
-250 EEPPE
+250 EEEEETEKEE
-255 DPSGRLT
+255 DSKGLT
-262 RRFLYAAA
+262 AHFLYLAA

-309 IGFGGLL
+309 IGLGGLL

-322 SRAGAVT
+322 SRAGGVT
-329 QAALA
+329 LAALA
-334 RVSAWQAL
+334 RVAAWQAV
-342 FLALPFALGD
+342 FLALPWALGD

-361 NQLRSLGLPGQIA
+361 NQLRSLGLAGQIT

-385 VPSILAGVQFPLLV
+385 GPSIFAGVQFPLLV

-406 RNAGRHVGFAYAAN
+406 RNAGRHVGYAYAAN
-420 TLGAIAGSLAGGFVL
+420 TLGAITGSLAGGFVL
-435 LPWLTALGAWRAVF
+435 LPWLTALGAWRWVF
-449 VLTLLLSLAAALFGL
+449 VLTLLLSLGAAVLGA
-464 RSFSIVSAH
+464 RSTSRWAWSVI
-473 ALAALWL
+473 AALWL
-480 GAGALMFLPTG
+480 GAGWLMFIPTG

-503 GRVEALP
+503 GRVESLP
-510 ASINGLRGWLHASR
+510 SSINGLRGWLHASR

-538 AAVSS
+538 AAVDS

-566 IMQGLVPAM
+566 VMQGLVPAL
-575 LHPAPHSA
+575 LHPAPHTA

-591 TTAGWVADVPEMNQ
+591 TTAGWVADVPEMPQ
-605 VDVVELESAMTAL
+605 VDVVELEPAMASL
-618 AREHFAPVNRD
+618 AKNHFAPVNRD
-629 VMNKKNVRLIPGD
+629 VLNKANVHLIPGD
-642 AREALLAAGRRYDL
+642 AREALLAAGSRYDL
-656 VISEPS
+656 IISEPS

-674 QEFYAAARARLNEH
+674 QEFYAAAKARLNEH

-713 SVFPHVETWISGP
+713 AVFPHVETWVSGP
-726 NDLLFIGHQKAPA
+726 NDLLFIGHLTPPA
-739 YTMEQ
+739 YTLEQ
-744 IRARMAQP
+744 LRTRIAKP
-752 LYAEALKRV
+752 LFAEALKRV
-761 WLANSVEGVLAR
+761 WLTNSVEGVLAH
-773 HLASPDFARSLLKAT
+773 HLAAPEFARSLLQASAAT
-788 PAHINTD
+788 VNTD

-809 KDNSFETTQVLLMA
+809 KDNTFETTQVLSMA
-823 MEQNMDMPVHL
+823 IAQETDLPAHL
-834 ATQLSLVQLSYER
+834 GAQIDRTRLTYER

-852 ADGSTASIPNELE
+852 ADGANFSMLDELM
-865 GDYQRRVDA
+865 GDDQHRA
-874 VTAFFK
+874 EAIAAFAK
-880 GDFKGV
+880 GNFDEV
-886 LDSWTGKAESPFE
+886 LNTWTGTPASPFE
-899 HLMLMEAAAQ
+899 QLMLLESAAQ
-909 AGTAEQLKPHLE
+909 AGTAEQLTPHYE
-921 ALRQDWPADAHF
+921 AALKDWPADAHF
-933 ASAVSAFQEQSYDD
+933 AAALSAFRHESYDD

-981 ANNRDLVPQFVAVLK
+981 ANNRDLVPQFMAALQ

-1003 AEPSRLNTL
+1003 AEPSRMNTL
-1012 IQIIT
+1012 VEIIP
-1017 LLSDAEKIEVLSLFE
+1017 LLSSKQQIEVLSLFE

-1045 AKTYRA
+1045 LKTYRA
-1051 AKHTRAEQA
+1051 AAHALVPQA
-1060 EHDVQEFL
+1060 ERDVQEFL
-1068 QHADRPLDEGA
+1068 RHADRRLDEPAHGG
-1079 NAASR
+1079 

>member
-1 MEGFFQSF
+1 LTIVYRIPPTFQVPTAIN
-9 LSRLRSHHQQ
+9 RQ
-19 PSTIINNRK
+19 PSSTTANHRQ

-33 TLLALS
+33 CLLALS

-93 LRLYAWIEIGV
+93 LRLYALIELGV

-111 PLLLSLVRSLYL
+111 PLLLSVVRSLYL
-123 STGGIAA
+123 STGGIAT
-130 LGVVPATLLQLVLAT
+130 LGQVPATLLQLLLAT
-145 IVLAPPCLL
+145 VVLAPPCLL

-169 QDAQRG
+169 QDSQRG

-181 GVNTLGALAGVLG
+181 GVNTLGALAGVLI

-202 WGIRSTVV
+202 WGIRATVM
-210 AAACVNLL
+210 AAAGVNLL
-218 IGGMAWYAAR
+218 IGAAAWFVSRDAT
-228 GDSEQK
+228 S
-234 VEKKGRKAQ
+234 VKAVQ
-243 KQAKAAE
+243 PSALTSNGE
-250 EEPPE
+250 TT
-255 DPSGRLT
+255 DPSRLT
-262 RRFLYAAA
+262 ARFLYLAA

-286 ILAPLLGSSVYG
+286 ILSPLLGSSVYG

-309 IGFGGLL
+309 IGLGGLL

-322 SRAGAVT
+322 ARAEAVT
-329 QAALA
+329 LAALA
-334 RVSAWQAL
+334 RVAAWQAL
-342 FLALPFALGD
+342 FLALPWALGD

-361 NQLRSLGLPGQIA
+361 NQLRSLGLSGQIA
-374 GWTLIASLLVL
+374 GWTMIASLLVL
-385 VPSILAGVQFPLLV
+385 GPSILAGVQFPLLV

-406 RNAGRHVGFAYAAN
+406 RDAGRHVGYAYAAN
-420 TLGAIAGSLAGGFVL
+420 TLGAITGSLAGGFLL
-435 LPWLTALGAWRAVF
+435 LPWLTALGAWRWVF
-449 VLTLLLSLAAALFGL
+449 LLTLLLSLGAAVLGA
-464 RSFSIVSAH
+464 RSASRWGWPV
-473 ALAALWL
+473 LAALWI
-480 GAGALMFLPTG
+480 GASWLMFIPTG

-503 GRVEALP
+503 GRVESLP
-510 ASINGLRGWLHASR
+510 NSINGLRGWLHASR

-566 IMQGLVPAM
+566 VMQGLVPAM

-591 TTAGWVADVPEMNQ
+591 TTAGWVADVPEMKQ
-605 VDVVELESAMTAL
+605 VDVVELEPAMASL
-618 AREHFAPVNRD
+618 ARNHFAPVNR
-629 VMNKKNVRLIPGD
+629 NVLSKANVHLIPGD
-642 AREALLAAGRRYDL
+642 AREALLAAGSRYDL
-656 VISEPS
+656 IISEPS

-674 QEFYAAARARLNEH
+674 QEFYAAAKARLNER

-713 SVFPHVETWISGP
+713 SVFPQVETWISGP
-726 NDLLFIGHQKAPA
+726 NDLLFIGHLTAPE

-744 IRARMAQP
+744 MRTRITQP
-752 LYAEALKRV
+752 LFAEALKRV
-761 WLANSVEGVLAR
+761 WLTNSVEGMLAH
-773 HLASPDFARSLLKAT
+773 HLAAPVFARTLLQNT
-788 PAHINTD
+788 PANINTD

-809 KDNSFETTQVLLMA
+809 KDNTFETTQVLSMA
-823 MEQNMDMPVHL
+823 IEQDADVPAHL
-834 ATQLSLVQLSYER
+834 PAQIDRTHLTDER

-852 ADGSTASIPNELE
+852 ADGASFAMLDDLT
-865 GDYQRRVDA
+865 GDDQRRA
-874 VTAFFK
+874 EAIAAYAK
-880 GDFKGV
+880 GHYDEV
-886 LDSWTGKAESPFE
+886 LANWAGTPASPFE
-899 HLMLMEAAAQ
+899 QLMLLESAAR
-909 AGTAEQLKPHLE
+909 AGTAEQLTSFYE
-921 ALRQDWPADAHF
+921 AVRQDWPADAHL
-933 ASAVSAFQEQSYDD
+933 AAALSAFRHESYDD
-947 ATSHLLDGFK
+947 ATSHLIEGFK

-965 RLSSVQT
+965 RLSSVQS

-981 ANNRDLVPQFVAVLK
+981 ANNRDLVPQFMAVLQ

-1003 AEPSRLNTL
+1003 AEPSRMSTL
-1012 IQIIT
+1012 VEIIP
-1017 LLSDAEKIEVLSLFE
+1017 LLSPAQQIEVLALFE
-1032 PNPPWQRQFLEFR
+1032 PNPPWQRHFLEFR
-1045 AKTYRA
+1045 LKTYRA
-1051 AKHTRAEQA
+1051 AKHALTAKAER
-1060 EHDVQEFL
+1060 DLQEFL
-1068 QHADRPLDEGA
+1068 RHADHRLDEP
-1079 NAASR
+1079 AAKER

>member
-1 MEGFFQSF
+1 MT
-9 LSRLRSHHQQ
+9 LPPALR
-19 PSTIINNRK
+19 

-33 TLLALS
+33 LLLALS
-39 GACALVYQMAW
+39 GACALVYQMSW

-84 RKAEASANP
+84 RKAEASTNP
-93 LRLYAWIEIGV
+93 LRLYALIELGV

-130 LGVVPATLLQLVLAT
+130 LGQVPATLLQLLLAT
-145 IVLAPPCLL
+145 VVLAPPCLL

-169 QDAQRG
+169 QDTQRG

-181 GVNTLGALAGVLG
+181 GVNTLGALAGVLL

-202 WGIRSTVV
+202 WGIRTTVM
-210 AAACVNLL
+210 AAAGVNLL
-218 IGGMAWYAAR
+218 IGAAAWF
-228 GDSEQK
+228 
-234 VEKKGRKAQ
+234 VAQ
-243 KQAKAAE
+243 KETSLQPKVQPSSSEAASAT
-250 EEPPE
+250 P
-255 DPSGRLT
+255 LT
-262 RRFLYAAA
+262 VRFLYLAA

-309 IGFGGLL
+309 IGLGGLL
-316 YRMLWA
+316 YRVLWA
-322 SRAGAVT
+322 ARAGAVT
-329 QAALA
+329 LAALA
-334 RVSAWQAL
+334 RVAAWQAL
-342 FLALPFALGD
+342 FLALPWALGD

-361 NQLRSLGLPGQIA
+361 NQLRSLGLSGQIT

-385 VPSILAGVQFPLLV
+385 GPSILAGVQFPLLV

-406 RNAGRHVGFAYAAN
+406 RDAGRHVGYAYAAN
-420 TLGAIAGSLAGGFVL
+420 TLGAITGSLAGGFIL
-435 LPWLTALGAWRAVF
+435 LPWLTALGAWHWVF
-449 VLTLLLSLAAALFGL
+449 LLTVLLSLGAAALGA
-464 RSFSIVSAH
+464 RNTSRYAWPVI
-473 ALAALWL
+473 AALWL
-480 GAGALMFLPTG
+480 SAGALMFVPTG
-491 PTAAWRHKPIGY
+491 PTAAWRHRPIGY
-503 GRVEALP
+503 GRVEPLP
-510 ASINGLRGWLHASR
+510 NSFNGLRGWLHASR

-566 IMQGLVPAM
+566 VMQGLVPAL
-575 LHPAPHSA
+575 LHPAPHHA

-591 TTAGWVADVPEMNQ
+591 TTAGWVADVPEMKQ
-605 VDVVELESAMTAL
+605 VDVVELEPAMAGL
-618 AREHFAPVNRD
+618 ARNHFAPVNRD
-629 VMNKKNVRLIPGD
+629 VLNKANVHLIPGD
-642 AREALLAAGRRYDL
+642 AREALLAAGSRYDL
-656 VISEPS
+656 IISEPS

-674 QEFYAAARARLNEH
+674 QEFYAAAKARLNEH

-726 NDLLFIGHQKAPA
+726 NDLLFIGHLTPPA
-739 YTMEQ
+739 YPLEQ
-744 IRARMAQP
+744 LRSRITQP
-752 LYAEALKRV
+752 LFAEALKRV
-761 WLANSVEGVLAR
+761 WLTNSIEGVLAH
-773 HLASPDFARSLLKAT
+773 HLASPEFARSLLQSSAAT
-788 PAHINTD
+788 VNTD

-809 KDNSFETTQVLLMA
+809 KDNTFETTQVLSMA
-823 MEQNMDMPVHL
+823 IEQETDAPAHL
-834 ATQLSLVQLSYER
+834 ADQIDHTRLTYER

-852 ADGSTASIPNELE
+852 VDGASYAMLDNLTGE
-865 GDYQRRVDA
+865 DQRRAEA
-874 VTAFFK
+874 VAAFAK
-880 GDFKGV
+880 GDFNEV
-886 LDSWTGKAESPFE
+886 LATWVGTPASPFE
-899 HLMLMEAAAQ
+899 QLMLLESTAQ
-909 AGTAEQLKPHLE
+909 AGTAEQLPPCL
-921 ALRQDWPADAHF
+921 AAVRQDWPADAAF
-933 ASAVSAFQEQSYDD
+933 AAALSAFRQESYDD
-947 ATSHLLDGFK
+947 AASHLLDGFK
-957 ALRPQVWV
+957 AMPSQVWV
-965 RLSSVQT
+965 RPSSVQT

-981 ANNRDLVPQFVAVLK
+981 ANNRDLVPQFMTALQ

-1003 AEPSRLNTL
+1003 AEPSRMNTL

-1017 LLSDAEKIEVLSLFE
+1017 LLTEAQKIEVMSRFE

-1045 AKTYRA
+1045 LKTYRSA
-1051 AKHTRAEQA
+1051 RHALVPQA
-1060 EHDVQEFL
+1060 ERDLQEFL
-1068 QHADRPLDEGA
+1068 LHADRRLDEPSVSA
-1079 NAASR
+1079 R

>member
-1 MEGFFQSF
+1 MT
-9 LSRLRSHHQQ
+9 LTPALR
-19 PSTIINNRK
+19 

-33 TLLALS
+33 CLLALS

-93 LRLYAWIEIGV
+93 LRLYAWIELGV
-104 GVAALLT
+104 GIAALLT
-111 PLLLSLVRSLYL
+111 PLLLSMVRSLYL

-130 LGVVPATLLQLVLAT
+130 LGQVPATLLQLLLAT
-145 IVLAPPCLL
+145 VVLAPPCLL

-181 GVNTLGALAGVLG
+181 GVNTLGALAGVLV

-202 WGIRSTVV
+202 WGIRTTVM
-210 AAACVNLL
+210 AAAGVNLL
-218 IGGMAWYAAR
+218 IGGIAWYVAR
-228 GDSEQK
+228 EVNLADRS
-234 VEKKGRKAQ
+234 
-243 KQAKAAE
+243 
-250 EEPPE
+250 
-255 DPSGRLT
+255 DPSKTVKPTTPGAEAVAASPLT
-262 RRFLYAAA
+262 ARFLYLAA

-286 ILAPLLGSSVYG
+286 ILSPLLGSSVYG

-309 IGFGGLL
+309 IGLGGLL

-322 SRAGAVT
+322 ARAGAVT
-329 QAALA
+329 LVALA
-334 RVSAWQAL
+334 RVAAWQAL

-385 VPSILAGVQFPLLV
+385 GPSILAGVQFPLLV

-406 RNAGRHVGFAYAAN
+406 CNAGRHVGYAYAAN

-435 LPWLTALGAWRAVF
+435 LPWLTALGAWHWVF
-449 VLTLLLSLAAALFGL
+449 LLTLLLSLGAAL
-464 RSFSIVSAH
+464 
-473 ALAALWL
+473 L
-480 GAGALMFLPTG
+480 GARSASRWSWPVIAVLWFSAGWLMFVPTG

-503 GRVEALP
+503 GRVESLP
-510 ASINGLRGWLHASR
+510 NSINGLRGWLHASR

-566 IMQGLVPAM
+566 VMQGLVPAL
-575 LHPAPHSA
+575 LHPAPHTA

-591 TTAGWVADVPEMNQ
+591 TTAGWVADVPEMKQ
-605 VDVVELESAMTAL
+605 VDVVELEPAMASL
-618 AREHFAPVNRD
+618 ARNHFAPVNRD
-629 VMNKKNVRLIPGD
+629 VLNKANVHLIPGD
-642 AREALLAAGRRYDL
+642 AREALLAAGSHYDL
-656 VISEPS
+656 IISEPS

-674 QEFYAAARARLNEH
+674 QEFYAAAKARLNEH

-700 DAQAIRQVYATLT
+700 DAHAIRQVYATLT

-726 NDLLFIGHQKAPA
+726 NDLLFIGHLTPPE

-744 IRARMAQP
+744 LRTRIAQP
-752 LYAEALKRV
+752 LMTEALKRV
-761 WLANSVEGVLAR
+761 WLTNSVEGVLAH
-773 HLASPDFARSLLKAT
+773 HLASPEFARSLLQHT
-788 PAHINTD
+788 PANINTD

-809 KDNSFETTQVLLMA
+809 KDNTFETTQVLSMA
-823 MEQNMDMPVHL
+823 IAQEMDVPSHL
-834 ATQLSLVQLSYER
+834 AAKIDHTRLTYER

-852 ADGSTASIPNELE
+852 ADGATSTIPSELN
-865 GDYQRRVDA
+865 GDDQRRADA
-874 VTAFFK
+874 AAAFAK
-880 GDFKGV
+880 GNFDEV
-886 LDSWTGKAESPFE
+886 LTTWVGTPTSPFE
-899 HLMLMEAAAQ
+899 QLMLLESTAQ
-909 AGTAEQLKPHLE
+909 AGTAEQLIPFI
-921 ALRQDWPADAHF
+921 AAVRQDWPADAHF
-933 ASAVSAFQEQSYDD
+933 AAALSAFRNESYDD
-947 ATSHLLDGFK
+947 AASQLLEGFK

-981 ANNRDLVPQFVAVLK
+981 ANNRDLVPQFMAVLQ

-1003 AEPSRLNTL
+1003 AEPSRMNTL
-1012 IQIIT
+1012 VEIIP
-1017 LLSDAEKIEVLSLFE
+1017 LLSPAQQIEVLSLFE

-1045 AKTYRA
+1045 LKTYRA
-1051 AKHTRAEQA
+1051 AAHALTPQA
-1060 EHDVQEFL
+1060 ERDLQEFL
-1068 QHADRPLDEGA
+1068 RHADRRLDEA
-1079 NAASR
+1079 R

>member
-1 MEGFFQSF
+1 MT
-9 LSRLRSHHQQ
+9 LPPALR
-19 PSTIINNRK
+19 

-33 TLLALS
+33 CLLALS

-70 IFMGAMGAGSALFG
+70 IFMGAMGTGSALFG

-93 LRLYAWIEIGV
+93 LRLYAFIELGV
-104 GVAALLT
+104 GIATLLT

-130 LGVVPATLLQLVLAT
+130 LGQVPATLLQLLLAT
-145 IVLAPPCLL
+145 VVLAPPCLL

-169 QDAQRG
+169 QDTQRG

-181 GVNTLGALAGVLG
+181 GVNTLGALTGVLV

-202 WGIRSTVV
+202 WGIRTTVMV
-210 AAACVNLL
+210 AAGVNLL
-218 IGGMAWYAAR
+218 IGAAAWFASRNETSPKPAPLT
-228 GDSEQK
+228 EQD
-234 VEKKGRKAQ
+234 ATLT
-243 KQAKAAE
+243 
-250 EEPPE
+250 
-255 DPSGRLT
+255 PSTLT
-262 RRFLYAAA
+262 ARFLYLAA

-309 IGFGGLL
+309 IGMGGLL

-329 QAALA
+329 LSALA
-334 RVSAWQAL
+334 RVAAWQAL

-361 NQLRSLGLPGQIA
+361 NQLRSLGLPGQIT

-385 VPSILAGVQFPLLV
+385 GPSILAGVQFPLLV

-406 RNAGRHVGFAYAAN
+406 RDAGRHVGFAYAAN
-420 TLGAIAGSLAGGFVL
+420 TLGAITGSLAGGFIL
-435 LPWLTALGAWRAVF
+435 LPWLTALGAWRWVF
-449 VLTLLLSLAAALFGL
+449 VLTLLLSLGAAVLGA
-464 RSFSIVSAH
+464 RSTSKWAWPVI
-473 ALAALWL
+473 AALWL
-480 GAGALMFLPTG
+480 SAGCLMFIPTG

-503 GRVEALP
+503 GRVESLP
-510 ASINGLRGWLHASR
+510 NSINGLRGWLHASR

-538 AAVSS
+538 AAVDS

-566 IMQGLVPAM
+566 VMQGIVPAM

-591 TTAGWVADVPEMNQ
+591 TTAGWVADVPEMKQ
-605 VDVVELESAMTAL
+605 VDVVELEPAMAGL
-618 AREHFAPVNRD
+618 ARHQFAPVNR
-629 VMNKKNVRLIPGD
+629 NVLSKANVHLIPGD
-642 AREALLAAGRRYDL
+642 AREALLAAGSRYDL
-656 VISEPS
+656 IISEPS

-674 QEFYAAARARLNEH
+674 QEFYNAAKARLNEH

-726 NDLLFIGHQKAPA
+726 NDLLFIGHLTPPE
-739 YTMEQ
+739 YTKEQ
-744 IRARMAQP
+744 LRTRITQP
-752 LYAEALKRV
+752 LFAEALKRV
-761 WLANSVEGVLAR
+761 WLTNSVEGMLAH
-773 HLASPDFARSLLKAT
+773 HLASPEFARSLLQT
-788 PAHINTD
+788 NPTTVNTD

-809 KDNSFETTQVLLMA
+809 KDNIFETTQVLSMA
-823 MEQNMDMPVHL
+823 IEQETDMPAHL
-834 ATQLSLVQLSYER
+834 APQINRTRLTYER

-852 ADGSTASIPNELE
+852 ADGATSSIPSDLD
-865 GDYQRRVDA
+865 GDDQSRADA
-874 VTAFFK
+874 AVAFAK
-880 GDFKGV
+880 GNFDQV
-886 LDSWTGKAESPFE
+886 LTTWTGTPTSPFE
-899 HLMLMEAAAQ
+899 QLMLLESAAQ
-909 AGTAEQLKPHLE
+909 AGTAEQLPPYMA
-921 ALRQDWPADAHF
+921 ALRQDWQADTHF
-933 ASAVSAFQEQSYDD
+933 AAALSAFRHESYDD
-947 ATSHLLDGFK
+947 AASHLLDGFK
-957 ALRPQVWV
+957 DMQPQVWV

-981 ANNRDLVPQFVAVLK
+981 ANNRDLVPQFMAALE

-1017 LLSDAEKIEVLSLFE
+1017 LLSPAQQIEVLSEFE

-1045 AKTYRA
+1045 LKIYRA
-1051 AKHTRAEQA
+1051 ASHALTPQA
-1060 EHDVQEFL
+1060 ERDLQEFL
-1068 QHADRPLDEGA
+1068 RHADRRLDEPPT
-1079 NAASR
+1079 SER